1 MDYFDERPGRTRLAS
16 LSMDQ
21 DQCIS
26 SINEA
31 FRQTLGY
38 TINGLQGA
46 KLESLLTRS
55 SRIFYQIYFLPLI
68 KLNGEISGM
77 QLSFKSNIGES
88 VPMMVDMVS
97 RVSEGQEIYDV
108 FLAPLQQKFD
118 NNNGEG

>member
-55 SRIFYQIYFLPLI
+55 SRIFYQIYFLPMI
-68 KLNGEISGM
+68 KLNGEIKGM

-88 VPMMVDMVS
+88 VPMTVDVVS
-97 RVSEGQEIYDV
+97 RVTEGQEIYNV

>member
-1 MDYFDERPGRTRLAS
+1 MDYSEQLDYTRLAS
-16 LSMDQ
+16 LSIDQ
-21 DQCIS
+21 DQCIV
-26 SINEA
+26 SINAA
-31 FRQTLGY
+31 FRQNLGY

-55 SRIFYQIYFLPLI
+55 SRIFYQIYFLPMI
-68 KLNGEISGM
+68 KLNGEIKGM

-88 VPMMVDMVS
+88 VPMTVDVVS
-97 RVSEGQEIYDV
+97 RVTEGQEIYNV